1 MAANRKVKPL
11 AQFYRADANYIAER
25 IGVTG
30 PQPGSRA
37 PSAPVD
43 LNDECL

>member
-1 MAANRKVKPL
+1 MRIATFYTAAKKFPRLPE
-11 AQFYRADANYIAER
+11 AARR